1 MAVVAPV
8 FLDTTVLLAGIIDM
22 GEPSLA
28 SQAAIAAIAAGRVK
42 RPLTAWHC
50 CLEFYSVAT
59 RLPPEL
65 RLQPADA
72 LRLLDEEVLGRCTVV
87 DLPARE
93 RRRLLHDAATDEVV
107 GGRIYDLH
115 IAEVAR
121 AHGARAVVTDNRR
134 HFTAL
139 LRYGIR
145 VWSAAEFVAE
155 IHG

>member
-22 GEPSLA
+22 GDPSAA
-28 SQAAIAAIAAGRVK
+28 SQAAFAAIAAGRVK

-72 LRLLDEEVLGRCTVV
+72 VRLLDEEVLGRLTIV
-87 DLPARE
+87 DLPARD
-93 RRRLLHDAATDEVV
+93 RKRLLHDAATDEIA
-107 GGRIYDLH
+107 GGRVYDLH
-115 IAEVAR
+115 IAEAAR
-121 AHGARAVVTDNRR
+121 AHGARVVVTDNRR
-134 HFTAL
+134 HFSSL

-145 VWSAAEFVAE
+145 VVSAAEFVAE
-155 IHG
+155 MRA